1 MSCAADTEILD
12 LARQE
17 GLVIVTL
24 DADFHAWLAVSHAAG
39 PSVIR
44 LRREGLKGP
53 ELADLLESVLGRVSE
68 ALASGALVTIDER
81 TIRVKHLPITSAA

>member
-1 MSCAADTEILD
+1 MFCAADTEILD
-12 LARQE
+12 PARQG

-24 DADFHAWLAVSHAAG
+24 DADFHAWLAVNHAAG
-39 PSVIR
+39 PLVIR
-44 LRREGLKGP
+44 LRRESLKGP

-68 ALASGALVTIDER
+68 ALASGALVTTDER